1 MIMNR
6 VTIKYLIIIDLNFKY
21 AKDRKIK
28 YFRSIYNLFTTK
40 NLLYWSYKTDERKVY
55 EPKR

>member
-1 MIMNR
+1 MNR